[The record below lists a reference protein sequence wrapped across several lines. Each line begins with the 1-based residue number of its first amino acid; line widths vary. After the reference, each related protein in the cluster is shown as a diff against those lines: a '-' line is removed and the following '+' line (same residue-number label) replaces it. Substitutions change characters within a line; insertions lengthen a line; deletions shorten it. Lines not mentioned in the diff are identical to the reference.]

1 MPAIEKGQAY
11 IEKCMKMP
19 RKRSPY
25 TARHENATI
34 RDENATTECCAAS
47 PVHSERCRDRKKKK
61 KKRERERERLIIEK
75 KIVKDNVVKGLQQT
89 SQHGVTSWVL
99 E

>member
-1 MPAIEKGQAY
+1 
-11 IEKCMKMP
+11 MKML
-19 RKRSPY
+19 RFVTRTQQQSVALLALF
-25 TARHENATI
+25 TARDVE
-34 RDENATTECCAAS
+34 TE
-47 PVHSERCRDRKKKK
+47 RK
-61 KKRERERERLIIEK
+61 KKRERERERLIIEQ